1 MSKVLRG
8 SVKREPMF
16 AVGEVVWTDAY
27 GKGIVREVDSS
38 GYMKIVFES
47 DGHNWAAWWFTPQ
60 SVTKLQIDWIG
71 EANG

>member
-27 GKGIVREVDSS
+27 GKGIVREVGSG

-47 DGHNWAAWWFTPQ
+47 DEHNWAAWWFTPQ

>member
-1 MSKVLRG
+1 MTKVLRG

-27 GKGIVREVDSS
+27 GKGIVREVGSG

-47 DGHNWAAWWFTPQ
+47 DEHNWAAWWFTPQ